1 MEEQMSSLYVTFT
14 AEVSDDEYSYRGKK
28 GRAEVKI
35 QVPREILG
43 AIDPGNLF
51 TGALQAALAN
61 FDKPEEDKEK

>member
-1 MEEQMSSLYVTFT
+1 MQSLYVTFT

-35 QVPREILG
+35 QVPREILE

-51 TGALQAALAN
+51 VGALQAALAD
-61 FDKPEEDKEK
+61 FDKPEEAEEE